1 MITES
6 FLNSCYSLIF
16 NKNQNNLKKVIYKD
30 IANILNFYQK
40 KVKNDIPI
48 LIKNKV
54 ECLEK
59 ICQMKYEDRTNDNII
74 DSLFTGEKFRSLE
87 DFIKDKLDI
96 EMDENTFD
104 DINEQIKIRKT
115 LISLFS
121 NYDKVA
127 DFIDNIKNG
136 SFSCLDDVVGDYTLF
151 VKKMYSDLMEIHRT
165 EDIESSSSLDII
177 QDDFSSVIDQIKKKY
192 EYVNVVPS
200 GYDYFDNHVLRGGF
214 EKSRLYI
221 IGGGSGSGKSTL
233 MSNFIENSLIMPRIT
248 KENENDVSVYI
259 TLENLI
265 DESLMRMYQ
274 SLFMV
279 NSIQFL
285 KEISSKEP
293 EEIKNRLLEKINSSN
308 SSLVLKYFPKFS
320 LTPTDIMMVL
330 DSVIEKYGKNGI
342 RSLVIDYLDLLAIDG
357 KFEAYRHELSHIT
370 SQLKNIAVEYN
381 IPVITATQLGRDIY
395 SRNMES
401 KDLNLSLISEAIKKV
416 DHADFVALMSKDQVD
431 DSLVHFSVGKNRCG
445 RSNVSLD
452 FKVNFEC
459 YKFINCYEVSNSF
472 DRNFPQFDNE
482 SNSIDNALKF
492 IDPVE
497 KKKVKSVQSF

>member
-6 FLNSCYSLIF
+6 FVNSCYSLIF
-16 NKNQNNLKKVIYKD
+16 NSTKSNPKKTIYKD

-59 ICQMKYEDRTNDNII
+59 ICQMKSENRTVDNII
-74 DSLFTGEKFRSLE
+74 DSLFTGEKYKSLE
-87 DFIKDKLDI
+87 DFIKNKIDT
-96 EMDENTFD
+96 EMDDKTFD
-104 DINEQIKIRKT
+104 DTNEQIKIRKT

-121 NYDKVA
+121 NYDKVE
-127 DFIDNIKNG
+127 DFIDKIKNG
-136 SFSCLDDVVGDYTLF
+136 SFGCLDDVVGDYTIF
-151 VKKMYSDLMEIHRT
+151 VKKMYSNLMEINRT

-177 QDDFSSVIDQIKKKY
+177 QDDFNSVIDQIKKKY
-192 EYVNVVPS
+192 EYENVVPS

-233 MSNFIENSLIMPRIT
+233 MSNFVENALTMPRII
-248 KENENDVSVYI
+248 KENENNVFVYI

-274 SLFMV
+274 SLFMI

-285 KEISSKEP
+285 KEISVKEP
-293 EEIKNRLLEKINSSN
+293 DEIKNKLLGKINSSN
-308 SSLVLKYFPKFS
+308 SSLVLKFFPKFS
-320 LTPTDIMMVL
+320 ITPTDIMMVL
-330 DSVIEKYGKNGI
+330 DDVIDKYGKNGI
-342 RSLVIDYLDLLAIDG
+342 KSLVIDYLDLLIMDE

-370 SQLKNIAVEYN
+370 SKLKDIAVEYN

-416 DHADFVALMSKDQVD
+416 DHADFVALMTKDQVD
-431 DSLVHFSVGKNRCG
+431 DTLVHFSVGKNRCG

-459 YKFINCYEVSNSF
+459 YKFMNCYEVSNSF
-472 DRNFPQFDNE
+472 DKNFPQFDNE
-482 SNSIDNALKF
+482 SNNIDNALKF

-497 KKKVKSVQSF
+497 KKKVRSVQSF